1 MLGKLFSF
9 WKKSAQPVAEAEIK
23 PQEVPV
29 KKTRPEVRKKKE
41 EEISKKELELVKILE
56 DIHKREVDLEK
67 RAQSLDSREAYLR
80 NTENEIK
87 RKEADIENRLNQ
99 ADKLKM
105 ERAKKIKEI
114 ASLTSQEARKIVM
127 DQTNKEL
134 VSWKAKKINEVNEAI
149 KAQEEEISRNVLS
162 EALRHATTDFVAEY
176 TVSTIPVNDENLKGK
191 IIGRE
196 GRNIRSFERAT
207 GVELELDEEKE
218 IRISSFDAIRR
229 EIAKISLQKLLKD
242 GRIQPARIEEVV
254 AQTKSQMDR
263 ILLEEGKKIC
273 QSVGVYNLPVDLIK
287 VIGRYKFRF
296 SYGQNLAVHTI
307 EVTKIAVKLAHELG
321 ADVKTVRLGGLLHD
335 IGKVIAD
342 EEGGHVQVG
351 IDFLKKYKIPQPIL
365 DCVAEHHEDKEFTR
379 IESAL
384 VWVGDAASGSRPGAR
399 YQMHEEYV
407 KRLSAIE
414 EKVKSF
420 DGIED
425 VAAYQAGREI
435 RVIVSPEKVRDDELT
450 VLVQDIAKKLDDE
463 AKWAGQIKIT
473 AIRENRKSAVA
484 PYRNSRTS

>member
-1 MLGKLFSF
+1 MFGKLFSF
-9 WKKSAQPVAEAEIK
+9 WKKPVQVVVEPEKK
-23 PQEVPV
+23 PQEVQI
-29 KKTRPEVRKKKE
+29 KKAKPEVRKGKE

-67 RAQSLDSREAYLR
+67 RAQSLDSRETYLR
-80 NTENEIK
+80 NTESEIK
-87 RKEADIENRLNQ
+87 RKEADIENRLSQ

-105 ERAKKIKEI
+105 DRTAKLKEV
-114 ASLTSQEARKIVM
+114 AGLSSQEAKEIVM
-127 DQTNKEL
+127 EQTNKEL
-134 VSWKAKKINEVNEAI
+134 VSWKAKKINETNEAI
-149 KAQEEEISRNVLS
+149 KAQEEEISRDVLS

-273 QSVGVYNLPVDLIK
+273 QSVGVFNLPVDLIK

-296 SYGQNLAVHTI
+296 SYGQNLAIHTI

-335 IGKVIAD
+335 IGKVISD

-351 IDFLKKYKIPQPIL
+351 IDYLKKYKIPQPIL
-365 DCVAEHHEDKEFTR
+365 DCVAEHHEDKGFTR

-399 YQMHEEYV
+399 YQMHEEYI

-435 RVIVSPEKVRDDELT
+435 RVIVSPEKVRDDELV
-450 VLVQDIAKKLDDE
+450 VLVQDIAKKLDEE

-473 AIRENRKSAVA
+473 AIRENRKSAIA
-484 PYRNSRTS
+484 PLRKQ